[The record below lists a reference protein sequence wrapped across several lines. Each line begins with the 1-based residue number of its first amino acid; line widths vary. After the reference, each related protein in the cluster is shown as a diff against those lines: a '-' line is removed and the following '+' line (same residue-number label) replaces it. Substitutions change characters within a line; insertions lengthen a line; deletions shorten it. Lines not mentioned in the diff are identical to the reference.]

1 MADQNIDEQLT
12 SIISG
17 KLMFDPTYNKYKID
31 DNGNLLVDADGIPL
45 PPSEILKKLTEE
57 EKEIL
62 IKEAEEAK
70 KIINEDNA
78 SFSTMMKTSFSNIK
92 GKVTE
97 GLTGF
102 RSAASSALGNL
113 PFRSKKPEEVEEV
126 EGGKR
131 KSRKQKKSKKSK
143 KNKSKKSKK

>member
-1 MADQNIDEQLT
+1 MADQNIDTQLM

-17 KLMFDPTYNKYKID
+17 KLMFDQKYVKYKID
-31 DNGNLLVDADGIPL
+31 DNGNLLVDAHGKPL
-45 PPSEILKKLTEE
+45 PPSEILNKLTEE

-92 GKVTE
+92 GNVAA
-97 GLTGF
+97 GLTKVGT
-102 RSAASSALGNL
+102 AASDVLSKF
-113 PFRSKKPEEVEEV
+113 PFGSKKPEIV

>member
-1 MADQNIDEQLT
+1 MADQDIDKQLM

-31 DNGNLLVDADGIPL
+31 DDGNLLVDADGIPL

-70 KIINEDNA
+70 KIINDDNA
-78 SFSTMMKTSFSNIK
+78 SFMKKLPSFSDVK
-92 GKVTE
+92 GKVTA
-97 GLTGF
+97 GLTDIGT
-102 RSAASSALGNL
+102 AASGVLGNF
-113 PFRSKKPEEVEEV
+113 PFGSKKPEEV